1 MARPKKDGKYVNF
14 YIDSELLKR
23 LKEYCEETGLSK
35 TAAIERFIAKGLEK
49 EYKKQ
54 DNQNQRS

>member
-14 YIDSELLKR
+14 YMDSELLKR
-23 LKEYCEETGLSK
+23 LEKYCEETGLSK

-54 DNQNQRS
+54 DNQN

>member
-23 LKEYCEETGLSK
+23 LEEYCEETGLSK

-54 DNQNQRS
+54 DNQN